1 MSKRIGYI
9 DAMRGFTM
17 ILVVYSHVCNFCL
30 GDRSLAFNDVLFL
43 FRLPCFFFISGWLFQ
58 GTWGKVTRGTQGTV
72 PGVSSAADYTGTVP
86 HTTSS
91 IPSAWSVIKHKF
103 NVQIVPTLIFLFFLS
118 PPPAYFQQFGA
129 FKGGYWFTFALFYFF
144 IIYMLMSLP
153 FRHRQGRRSDIVMLL
168 LTLAISMS
176 AYWYDINYHQLQLQ
190 LQRTN
195 CQLSNRFFSTLC
207 LQRTFNFQ
215 LLADML
221 GLLSFVTWRY
231 YLFFFL
237 GTLARKYCPQF
248 LKLTSNG
255 KIMTLVVVS
264 FLAISQIPQSDIF
277 LREYFKFSIGGILG
291 MTMFFTLF
299 RYLYTLSF
307 EHLPSSIIP
316 LSSSLIH
323 PTSSILKFV
332 GQRTL
337 DIYLLHYFFLPEFLR
352 PHTTQLLTAI
362 PSPLLPI
369 AILLVA
375 LVVIILCLATSNLL
389 RLNPFLGRYLFGA
402 K

>member
-58 GTWGKVTRGTQGTV
+58 GTWGKVTQGTV
-72 PGVSSAADYTGTVP
+72 PTVW
-86 HTTSS
+86 S
-91 IPSAWSVIKHKF
+91 IIKHKF
-103 NVQIVPTLIFLFFLS
+103 RVQIVPTLIFLFLLS
-118 PPPAYFQQFGA
+118 PPPAYFHQFGA

-144 IIYMLMSLP
+144 VIYMLMSWP
-153 FRHRQGRRSDIVMLL
+153 FCHRQGRRSDIIMLL
-168 LTLAISMS
+168 LTLAISIS
-176 AYWYDINYHQLQLQ
+176 AYWYDINYHRLQLTFATPHSQ
-190 LQRTN
+190 GEN
-195 CQLSNRFFSTLC
+195 FHLSIFT
-207 LQRTFNFQ
+207 FQ
-215 LLADML
+215 LVADTL
-221 GLLSFVTWRY
+221 GLLSFVVWRY

-237 GTLARKYCPQF
+237 GTLARKYFPKF

-255 KIMTLVVVS
+255 KAMVLVVIC

-291 MTMFFTLF
+291 MTMIFALF
-299 RYLYTLSF
+299 RYLYTSSF
-307 EHLPSSIIP
+307 SSI
-316 LSSSLIH
+316 IH
-323 PTSSILKFV
+323 PTSSILHLPSSILKFV
-332 GQRTL
+332 GTRTL
-337 DIYLLHYFFLPEFLR
+337 DIYLLHYFFLPEFLL
-352 PHTTQLLTAI
+352 PHATPLLTAI

-369 AILLVA
+369 VVLLVA
-375 LVVIILCLATSNLL
+375 LAVLALCLATSYLL
-389 RLNPFLGRYLFGA
+389 RFSPILGRYLFGA

>member
-58 GTWGKVTRGTQGTV
+58 GTWSKVTQGIQGTV
-72 PGVSSAADYTGTVP
+72 PRVSSTADYTGTVP
-86 HTTSS
+86 HTSNPV
-91 IPSAWSVIKHKF
+91 PSAWSIIKHKF
-103 NVQIVPTLIFLFFLS
+103 RVQIVPTLIFLFFLS
-118 PPPAYFQQFGA
+118 PPPAYFHQFGA

-144 IIYMLMSLP
+144 VIYMLMSLP
-153 FRHRQGRRSDIVMLL
+153 FRHRQSRKSDIVMLL

-176 AYWYDINYHQLQLQ
+176 AYWYDINYHPL
-190 LQRTN
+190 
-195 CQLSNRFFSTLC
+195 QLSNFQFSI
-207 LQRTFNFQ
+207 FNFQ
-215 LLADML
+215 LVADML

-237 GTLARKYCPQF
+237 GTLARKYFPQF
-248 LKLTSNG
+248 LKLASNG
-255 KIMTLVVVS
+255 KLMAVIVIC
-264 FLAISQIPQSDIF
+264 FLAISQIPRSDIF

-291 MTMFFTLF
+291 MTMIFALF
-299 RYLYTLSF
+299 RYLSTVNCQLSIVNF
-307 EHLPSSIIP
+307 IG
-316 LSSSLIH
+316 
-323 PTSSILKFV
+323 T
-332 GQRTL
+332 RTL

-352 PHTTQLLTAI
+352 PHTTQLLETI
-362 PSPLLPI
+362 PSPVLPVI
-369 AILLVA
+369 ILLLA
-375 LVVIILCLATSNLL
+375 LVVVTLCLSTSHVL
-389 RLNPFLGRYLFGA
+389 RLSSFLARYLFGA

>member
-1 MSKRIGYI
+1 
-9 DAMRGFTM
+9 M

-30 GDRSLAFNDVLFL
+30 GDRSMAFNDVLFL

-58 GTWGKVTRGTQGTV
+58 GTWGRVTQGTV
-72 PGVSSAADYTGTVP
+72 PRVNSAADNPGTAPTVW
-86 HTTSS
+86 S
-91 IPSAWSVIKHKF
+91 IIKHKF
-103 NVQIVPTLIFLFFLS
+103 RVQIVPTMIFLFLLS
-118 PPPAYFQQFGA
+118 PPPAYFHQFGA

-144 IIYMLMSLP
+144 VIYMLMSWP

-176 AYWYDINYHQLQLQ
+176 AYWYDINYHRLQLQ
-190 LQRTN
+190 LANYQLSIIFATPHSQREN
-195 CQLSNRFFSTLC
+195 CQLLTNV
-207 LQRTFNFQ
+207 
-215 LLADML
+215 L

-237 GTLARKYCPQF
+237 GTLARKYFPQF

-255 KIMTLVVVS
+255 KIMALVVIC

-291 MTMFFTLF
+291 MTMIFALF
-299 RYLYTLSF
+299 RYLYT
-307 EHLPSSIIP
+307 SS
-316 LSSSLIH
+316 LSSVSHYSSAIIH
-323 PTSSILKFV
+323 PTSAFLKFV

-337 DIYLLHYFFLPEFLR
+337 DIYLLHYFFLPEFLL
-352 PHTTQLLTAI
+352 PHANQLLSI
-362 PSPLLPI
+362 VPSLLLPVV
-369 AILLVA
+369 ILLA
-375 LVVIILCLATSNLL
+375 ALLVVALCLATSYLL
-389 RLNPFLGRYLFGA
+389 RLSPFLGHYLWGA

>member
-72 PGVSSAADYTGTVP
+72 GT
-86 HTTSS
+86 
-91 IPSAWSVIKHKF
+91 IIKHKF
-103 NVQIVPTLIFLFFLS
+103 MVQIVPTLIFLFFLS
-118 PPPAYFQQFGA
+118 PPPAYFHQFGA

-176 AYWYDINYHQLQLQ
+176 AYWYDINYHRLTLTYSDSPVFQYVTDLLGF
-190 LQRTN
+190 
-195 CQLSNRFFSTLC
+195 LSYI
-207 LQRTFNFQ
+207 
-215 LLADML
+215 
-221 GLLSFVTWRY
+221 VWRY
-231 YLFFFL
+231 FLFFFL
-237 GTLARKYCPQF
+237 GTLARKYFPQF
-248 LKLTSNG
+248 LKIASSG
-255 KIMTLVVVS
+255 KLMAVVVVC
-264 FLAISQIPQSDIF
+264 FLVISQIPQSDIF

-291 MTMFFTLF
+291 MTMIFALF
-299 RYLYTLSF
+299 CYLYTLS
-307 EHLPSSIIP
+307 
-316 LSSSLIH
+316 LSSFSHLTSAIIH
-323 PTSSILKFV
+323 PTSAFLKFV
-332 GQRTL
+332 GTRTL

-352 PHTTQLLTAI
+352 PHATQLLSTI
-362 PSPLLPI
+362 PSPLLPLV
-369 AILLVA
+369 ILLAAIVVVA
-375 LVVIILCLATSNLL
+375 LCLATSYVL
-389 RLNPFLGRYLFGA
+389 RLSPFLGRYLFGT